1 MPRRALLVTAT
12 FAVLMLMASCRIA
25 DSGDGAAQAEQA
37 RACLESGRWERAAD
51 LFTQAISAGP
61 DNPSVPEWRLGRAE
75 AWLGSGMVERA
86 LATADSIAVETR
98 SGTRA
103 RALLLVARS
112 LSALGRWTRA
122 ADALGSLN
130 PENLRAAEAEA
141 ASALAFEVLGGLS
154 ADQLAARRRAD
165 WLEPYVLLELARR
178 YTTSGETVR
187 ASMTAGELD
196 RLYPGFRERYW
207 AGGIPEGPERGYVAL
222 VLPMTGNGA
231 AYASQVESGVRLC
244 FERAADLVSN
254 APELVV
260 VDTRGDREVLA
271 AAGRNLGSDP
281 GCFAVIGP
289 LTSAETEAFA
299 EYAQQYGL
307 PTLSPAATS
316 SDVDRIGAYV
326 HRLVPAGADEAVTVA
341 EYAVRTAG
349 CSRLAILHSYTGTS
363 VAQAEQFAATVER
376 MGGRIVRT
384 EAFATDDTDFKT
396 QISSI
401 KNASPDGIF
410 IPVTAYEAVQ
420 IAPQLRYYSLNAMIF
435 GTSGLDSEAVLRL
448 GGEYMDGAVF
458 TCSFGAGSMY
468 PPTSSFVFH
477 YRRKYG
483 TDPSILSAQGYDA
496 ASVILDAAS
505 DGANSREAFERAITS
520 TGSIR
525 GASGVCTIGARTV
538 ARVSLPLVMVIDGE
552 IVSVE

>member
-1 MPRRALLVTAT
+1 MPRRQVLMITT
-12 FAVLMLMASCRIA
+12 FAALMLLGSCRTT

-37 RACLESGRWERAAD
+37 RACLESEQWERAAD

-61 DNPSVPEWRLGRAE
+61 DNPSAPEWRLGRAE
-75 AWLGSGMVERA
+75 AWLGSGMAERA
-86 LATADSIAVETR
+86 LATADSVAVETR

-112 LSALGRWTRA
+112 LSALDRWVRA
-122 ADALGSLN
+122 ADALASLD
-130 PENLRAAEAEA
+130 PEDLRGDEAEA

-154 ADQLAARRRAD
+154 VDQLAAQRRAD

-178 YTTSGETVR
+178 YTTSGETAR

-207 AGGIPEGPERGYVAL
+207 AGGIVEGPERGYVAL
-222 VLPMTGNGA
+222 VLPLTGDGA

-244 FERAADLVSN
+244 FERAADLVSD

-260 VDTRGDREVLA
+260 VDTRGDRDVLA
-271 AAGRNLGSDP
+271 ATGESLGSDP

-289 LTSAETEAFA
+289 LTSGETEAFA
-299 EYAQQYGL
+299 EYAQEYGL
-307 PTLSPAATS
+307 PILSPAATS
-316 SDVDRIGAYV
+316 SDIDRMGDYV

-341 EYAVRTAG
+341 EYAVRDAG
-349 CSRLAILHSYTGTS
+349 CDRLAILHSYTGTS
-363 VAQAEQFAATVER
+363 VAQAEQFAATVES

-384 EAFATDDTDFKT
+384 ETFATDDTDFRS

-401 KNASPDGIF
+401 KNSSPDGIF
-410 IPVTAYEAVQ
+410 IPVTAYEAIQ

-448 GGEYMDGAVF
+448 GGEYMEGAVF

-477 YRRKYG
+477 YRRKFG

-496 ASVILDAAS
+496 ASVILDAAA
-505 DGANSREAFERAITS
+505 DGANSREEFERAIS
-520 TGSIR
+520 GAGSIR

-538 ARVSLPLVMVIDGE
+538 TRISLPLVMVSDGE